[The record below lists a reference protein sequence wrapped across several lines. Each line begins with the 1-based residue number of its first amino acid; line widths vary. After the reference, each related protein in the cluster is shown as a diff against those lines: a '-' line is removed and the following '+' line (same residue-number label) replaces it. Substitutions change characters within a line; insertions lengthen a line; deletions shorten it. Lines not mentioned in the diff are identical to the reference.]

1 MGDVVK
7 LKPSNKKDKHQT
19 VEKKNK
25 KQDVKS
31 SGAKKNVR
39 TINVPTNNKPK
50 LVESGVMRS
59 HNFMP
64 TFRPTMIEIMP
75 LTHKSGRTYEI
86 GNKPICVSAM
96 LKLVLLTIET
106 TELTDEWSILLWNSV
121 VSGEIASNLRDLN
134 VKLTFVRAFERED
147 NDDVRGNVRGR
158 RRLALFSSEGEDN
171 KKLQNASKAH
181 DIQLIKAI
189 DEGSCVVSFGAE
201 VFVTAPD
208 EGALEEAVD
217 IIRNQL
223 RATSE
228 LQGLSYELDINRQPY
243 PYITYGPNKLAKN
256 NHIALHQTA
265 REAATTALY
274 VDSGGDRKP
283 GAEYIGVSKGK
294 HIDSYAA
301 YDLKNPYSLF
311 VGNDTTNQTTTLAST
326 HNEPSQ
332 LYLSKVA
339 SRAYLLEGKSVVHFV
354 ADDVKHVDALR
365 NIPINDN
372 RKVTVDVSQGL
383 LNLLQPIV
391 SNTETLDENRLRARF
406 APHIDNIIVLLNQFR
421 DVKDISMND
430 DFANATTQVLTD
442 FFIGKKYWHHD
453 ITHHMNEVTLFGTK
467 YSQFAKLEDF
477 GFYITQHRTRNNNEL
492 MTKALNELNTIVNT
506 RILTTVPALNTK
518 TSPIIDELVK
528 AQYRIIDLTA
538 MNTQSSSMAAN
549 PSVNLMVIAYLNML
563 LPNLSNGDVI
573 FFHGFSRLSSI
584 AKVIDTIIANSGI
597 NINVVYTEK
606 NQASAVKTLD
616 TIDHQLDL
624 AMVDVYENRVEQ
636 LVEPLGMS
644 VVYND
649 GLSSLRGSHFI
660 ATREG
665 IDYIL
670 LDSII

>member
-1 MGDVVK
+1 M
-7 LKPSNKKDKHQT
+7 
-19 VEKKNK
+19 
-25 KQDVKS
+25 
-31 SGAKKNVR
+31 
-39 TINVPTNNKPK
+39 
-50 LVESGVMRS
+50 
-59 HNFMP
+59 
-64 TFRPTMIEIMP
+64 
-75 LTHKSGRTYEI
+75 
-86 GNKPICVSAM
+86 
-96 LKLVLLTIET
+96 
-106 TELTDEWSILLWNSV
+106 
-121 VSGEIASNLRDLN
+121 
-134 VKLTFVRAFERED
+134 
-147 NDDVRGNVRGR
+147 
-158 RRLALFSSEGEDN
+158 
-171 KKLQNASKAH
+171 
-181 DIQLIKAI
+181 
-189 DEGSCVVSFGAE
+189 
-201 VFVTAPD
+201 
-208 EGALEEAVD
+208 
-217 IIRNQL
+217 
-223 RATSE
+223 
-228 LQGLSYELDINRQPY
+228 
-243 PYITYGPNKLAKN
+243 
-256 NHIALHQTA
+256 
-265 REAATTALY
+265 
-274 VDSGGDRKP
+274 
-283 GAEYIGVSKGK
+283 
-294 HIDSYAA
+294 
-301 YDLKNPYSLF
+301 
-311 VGNDTTNQTTTLAST
+311 
-326 HNEPSQ
+326 
-332 LYLSKVA
+332 
-339 SRAYLLEGKSVVHFV
+339 
-354 ADDVKHVDALR
+354 
-365 NIPINDN
+365 IPINDN

-606 NQASAVKTLD
+606 NQASPVKTLD

-644 VVYND
+644 AVYND

>member
-7 LKPSNKKDKHQT
+7 LKPVNKHDNDQT
-19 VEKKNK
+19 VKKKNK

-31 SGAKKNVR
+31 LGVKKNVR

-50 LVESGVMRS
+50 LVENNVMRS

-64 TFRPTMIEIMP
+64 TFKPTMIEIMP
-75 LTHKSGRTYEI
+75 LTQKSGRTYEI

-96 LKLVLLTIET
+96 LKLILLTIEST
-106 TELTDEWSILLWNSV
+106 DLTPEWSILLWSSV
-121 VSGEIASNLRDLN
+121 LSSDISADLRKLN

-147 NDDVRGNVRGR
+147 DDDVRGNVRSR

-171 KKLQNASKAH
+171 KKLQNASRAH
-181 DIQLIKAI
+181 DNQLIRSI
-189 DEGSCVVSFGAE
+189 DTGNSVVSFGAE

-208 EGALEEAVD
+208 EIILEIAVEK
-217 IIRNQL
+217 IRNQL

-265 REAATTALY
+265 EEAAETALY

-283 GAEYIGVSKGK
+283 GAEYIGVSRGK
-294 HIDSYAA
+294 HIESFAA

-311 VGNDTTNQTTTLAST
+311 VGNDTTNKTTTLGST
-326 HNEPSQ
+326 RNEPSQ

-354 ADDVKHVDALR
+354 ADDMKHVNALKEM
-365 NIPINDN
+365 PINNN

-383 LNLLQPIV
+383 LNLLQPII
-391 SNTETLDENRLRARF
+391 SDTETLDENRLRARF
-406 APHIDNIIVLLNQFR
+406 GPHIDNIIVLLNQFR

-442 FFIGKKYWHHD
+442 FFIRKKYWHHD

-477 GFYITQHRTRNNNEL
+477 GSYITQHRTRNNNEL
-492 MTKALNELNTIVNT
+492 MTKALNELNTIINT

-528 AQYRIIDLTA
+528 AQYRIVDLTA
-538 MNTQSSSMAAN
+538 MNTQSSSMASN

-573 FFHGFSRLSSI
+573 FFHGFSRISSI
-584 AKVIDTIIANSGI
+584 AKVIDTIIANSGV

-606 NQASAVKTLD
+606 NQASALKTLD
-616 TIDHQLDL
+616 TITHQLDL

-636 LVEPLGMS
+636 LIEPLGMS
-644 VVYND
+644 SEYNN
-649 GLSSLRGSHFI
+649 GLSSVRGSHFI

-670 LDSII
+670 LDNII